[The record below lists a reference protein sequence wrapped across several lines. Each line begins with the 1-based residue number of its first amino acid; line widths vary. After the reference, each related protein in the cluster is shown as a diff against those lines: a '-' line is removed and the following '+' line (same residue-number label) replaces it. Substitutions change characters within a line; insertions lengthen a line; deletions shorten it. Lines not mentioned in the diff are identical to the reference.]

1 MKPTLLMAD
10 AGALIALAVAGVLP
24 QTISLYKPLWVPQA
38 VIDECTATPDA
49 PGAAAIRAAMG
60 RKRPRLTLIAESEIA
75 SLDPAYAQG
84 LGSGE
89 VAVLADAAQHTHI
102 ALIDDRRARATA
114 QRLNIAIV
122 GSGAVLLALK
132 ANGRI
137 VSIRPAL
144 DAWQM
149 RGYFVAPAVVSERL
163 RRAGEVWN
171 TPQHESKIRIS
182 FSLKPR

>member
-1 MKPTLLMAD
+1 
-10 AGALIALAVAGVLP
+10 
-24 QTISLYKPLWVPQA
+24 
-38 VIDECTATPDA
+38 
-49 PGAAAIRAAMG
+49 MG

-75 SLDPAYAQG
+75 SLDPAHAQG

-102 ALIDDRRARATA
+102 ALVDDRRARAIA

-137 VSIRPAL
+137 VRIRPAL